1 MDLDYLGLLGMA
13 LILIAWLPE
22 TWQNY
27 KEKGKNL
34 NLKFV
39 LLYLFGSAF
48 LTYHAYLLNDMVFLA
63 LNAIATLIAII
74 NGYLILANRSGK
86 TKIKKAK
93 KKRK

>member
-1 MDLDYLGLLGMA
+1 MDFDYLGLAGML

-48 LTYHAYLLNDMVFLA
+48 LTYHAWLLNDMVFLS
-63 LNAIATLIAII
+63 LNAIATLIALL
-74 NGYLILANRSGK
+74 NGLLILANR
-86 TKIKKAK
+86 KAK
-93 KKRK
+93 GKKK

>member
-1 MDLDYLGLLGMA
+1 MDLDLLGLLGMA

-27 KEKGKNL
+27 KERGRNL

-48 LTYHAYLLNDMVFLA
+48 LAYHAYLINDVVFLT
-63 LNAIATLIAII
+63 LNAIATLVALI
-74 NGYLILANRSGK
+74 NGYLILANRDVVS
-86 TKIKKAK
+86 KKKNAK
-93 KKRK
+93 KK

>member
-1 MDLDYLGLLGMA
+1 MDFDYLGLAGL
-13 LILIAWLPE
+13 LFILIAWLPE

-48 LTYHAYLLNDMVFLA
+48 LTYHAWLLNDMVFLS
-63 LNAIATLIAII
+63 LNAIATLIALL
-74 NGYLILANRSGK
+74 NGWLILANRKGG
-86 TKIKKAK
+86 K
-93 KKRK
+93 KKK